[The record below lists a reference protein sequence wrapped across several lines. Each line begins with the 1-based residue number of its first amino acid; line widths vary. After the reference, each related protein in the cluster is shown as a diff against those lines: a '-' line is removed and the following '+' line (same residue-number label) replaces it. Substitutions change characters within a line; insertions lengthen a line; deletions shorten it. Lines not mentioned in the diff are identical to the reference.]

1 MTDWRVTEDWLE
13 DWLLSYYIITDSLI
27 IERDFDLISI
37 LIIVWFESL
46 SISPKQLSFKMSSQK
61 SSSEMLRL
69 GHLLAIEAEKLSNG
83 GLTSDKV
90 YEELRKYHNENA
102 LKLNL
107 INLFNNDKN
116 RFNTF
121 RFVSFDIYFILYFN

>member
-1 MTDWRVTEDWLE
+1 
-13 DWLLSYYIITDSLI
+13 
-27 IERDFDLISI
+27 
-37 LIIVWFESL
+37 
-46 SISPKQLSFKMSSQK
+46 MSSQK